1 MPHRAGRF
9 ADARRQFPAVLSHL
23 YFNTARKGPL
33 PDCTVAALTSFNEEM
48 RQVGGNEKAWTGEV
62 EQARAKVASL
72 LHCETGEVAFCKNTS
87 EGLNIAANS
96 FPWKAGD
103 NVVVP
108 AGDHPNNVY
117 PWLNLGSHGVDVRI
131 VPIAK
136 PWADASTLAPHV
148 DHHTRAIALSHV
160 TNHLGQRHD
169 LADIANLCDA
179 YGAHLIVDAVQ
190 SVGILDVDVRR
201 LGISMLATGCHKGL
215 LAPHGLGILY
225 CRKNLIE
232 ATSPRYVARSSM
244 RVGTS
249 AGGSRS
255 VTKIDLWP
263 DARRFEY
270 GNPNYSGI
278 RALNASLELLLSL
291 ELADIEAYVMDLGR
305 YLDQK
310 MVEREL
316 VCRAPATAERHA
328 SIHVFE
334 LPGEGWEEHLRNR
347 DVVVSFFGNTVRI
360 SLHFFNS
367 REDIDQLME
376 VIDPKI
382 SGAVS
387 RHPVGH

>member
-1 MPHRAGRF
+1 MSLRAARF

-33 PDCTVAALTSFNEEM
+33 PDCTVAALTRFNEEM
-48 RQVGGNEKAWTGEV
+48 RQVGGNEKAWLNEV

-87 EGLNIAANS
+87 EGLNIAANC

-103 NVVVP
+103 NVVIP
-108 AGDHPNNVY
+108 AGEHSNNVY
-117 PWLNLGSHGVDVRI
+117 PWLGLASYGVDVRI
-131 VPIAK
+131 VPLAK
-136 PWADASTLAPHV
+136 PWADAGALAPYI
-148 DHHTRAIALSHV
+148 DHHTRAVALSHV
-160 TNHLGQRHD
+160 TFRPGQRND
-169 LADIANLCDA
+169 LADIASHCDS
-179 YGAHLIVDAVQ
+179 YGAYLIVDAVQ
-190 SVGILDVDVRR
+190 SVGILDVNVRR
-201 LGISMLATGCHKGL
+201 LGISMLAAGCHKGL

-225 CRKNLIE
+225 CRKDLIE
-232 ATSPRYVARSSM
+232 ATLPRYVARSSM
-244 RVGTS
+244 SIRTS
-249 AGGSRS
+249 AGGSPS
-255 VTKIDLWP
+255 VTKFELWP

-291 ELADIEAYVMDLGR
+291 ELTDIEAYVMELGR

-310 MVEREL
+310 MVERDL
-316 VCRAPATAERHA
+316 VCLAPTTAERHA

-334 LPGEGWEEHLRNR
+334 LPGDGWEAHLRDR

-367 REDIDQLME
+367 REDIDQLVA
-376 VIDPKI
+376 VIDAKI
-382 SGAVS
+382 L
-387 RHPVGH
+387 R